1 MAEVKWIKIVTN
13 IFDDEK
19 ICYIET
25 LPSGDEMIVIW
36 FKILCLAGRSNSSG
50 LLMMTDRIA
59 YTDQMLSSIFS
70 KDIKTIQLALSVFQ
84 NLEMIEMIDNRIYL
98 LNWEKHQNAEKLEK
112 IREQTRLRVSEHR
125 QKQIADS
132 RHNDNSVT
140 EALQDRY
147 SNNDVTQQNKNKN
160 KEEDKDKEK
169 NTLTSVASV
178 IKPPIKSLTSVI
190 NEYTTNDG
198 LRETLKDYKDMRL
211 KMSKGFST
219 NAMKLIL
226 NKLSKLSSDDSEKI
240 AIVNQSIEN
249 TWKGIFELKT
259 DLPKKN
265 FNNYGRKEI
274 ETEEDQLAKQRE
286 LVERLTSGNY

>member
-1 MAEVKWIKIVTN
+1 
-13 IFDDEK
+13 
-19 ICYIET
+19 
-25 LPSGDEMIVIW
+25 
-36 FKILCLAGRSNSSG
+36 
-50 LLMMTDRIA
+50 
-59 YTDQMLSSIFS
+59 MLSSIFS

-147 SNNDVTQQNKNKN
+147 SNNDVTQQNKNKNKN

>member
-19 ICYIET
+19 IRYIET

-98 LNWEKHQNAEKLEK
+98 LNWEKHQSAEKLEK

-140 EALQDRY
+140 EALQARY

-160 KEEDKDKEK
+160 KNKEEDKDKEK
-169 NTLTSVASV
+169 ITLTSVASV
-178 IKPPIKSLTSVI
+178 IKPPIKSFANVI
-190 NEYTTNDG
+190 NEYTTNDD

-226 NKLSKLSSDDSEKI
+226 NKLSKLSSDDEAKI

-249 TWKGIFELKT
+249 TWKGLFELKGK
-259 DLPKKN
+259 PKKQSN
-265 FNNYGRKEI
+265 EQSNADILKEI
-274 ETEEDQLAKQRE
+274 FDD
-286 LVERLTSGNY
+286 

>member
-1 MAEVKWIKIVTN
+1 MAIGRKFYWIKIKDSFMTSDKVDFLMSQKN
-13 IFDDEK
+13 GAN
-19 ICYIET
+19 YVV
-25 LPSGDEMIVIW
+25 LYQM
-36 FKILCLAGRSNSSG
+36 LCLKTINTGGEMARELGEVIMPFDEGKIQRDCKYFEIDTIRIALELYKKLGMIYTNENGILQITDFKNMVGQETDYAHQKRIQRSNEVKQIDVDSSV
-50 LLMMTDRIA
+50 DIVHIEIR
-59 YTDQMLSSIFS
+59 D
-70 KDIKTIQLALSVFQ
+70 KDI
-84 NLEMIEMIDNRIYL
+84 R
-98 LNWEKHQNAEKLEK
+98 
-112 IREQTRLRVSEHR
+112 
-125 QKQIADS
+125 
-132 RHNDNSVT
+132 
-140 EALQDRY
+140 
-147 SNNDVTQQNKNKN
+147 
-160 KEEDKDKEK
+160 DKDKEK
-169 NTLTSVASV
+169 NKDALTSVASV